1 MSSALSSPSP
11 AWLSQK
17 EAAEALGVTERT
29 IRRLCS
35 DGKLGSRVQP
45 VLGRKPV
52 VLIDQRDVDRILA
65 ERVRPLA
72 VTSGEAL
79 PLRHG
84 LSVVNP
90 ADIPPDSAVSSV
102 SLPPMGEVEHFVRLL
117 ETIVKAR
124 QLAPPSPALVPH
136 MTLKEAAE
144 YSGLPAAYLVAGARA
159 GTIRAVNVGSGKRE
173 FWRFPKT

>member
-1 MSSALSSPSP
+1 M
-11 AWLSQK
+11 
-17 EAAEALGVTERT
+17 
-29 IRRLCS
+29 
-35 DGKLGSRVQP
+35 QP

-72 VTSGEAL
+72 VASAEAL

-84 LSVVNP
+84 LSVVS
-90 ADIPPDSAVSSV
+90 PDVAPDTAVSSV
-102 SLPPMGEVEHFVRLL
+102 SLQPMGEVEHFVRLL

-136 MTLKEAAE
+136 MTLREASE

-159 GTIRAVNVGSGKRE
+159 GDEIRRE
-173 FWRFPKT
+173 RRNCQAGVLAIPEGLMAERSRGTRRMGTRVHPPRPQP